1 MKHSIYIDQLALQHW
16 EGKIDFIDC
25 GILGFIQDLD
35 PKNPKIREAMWRGH
49 FLITRKWLLE
59 QAPMLSIG
67 AEALK
72 KRLPKLCKLGILSV
86 RHRTT
91 DGNKTLAYFKLSD
104 LFYKIHTTRH
114 NAATDA
120 AKLATEQP
128 KKSQGTEI
136 PQGTES
142 QGTEIPQGTES
153 QGISVPE
160 PGYPDTRNESI
171 KDSLT
176 SLRVESPLTADSI
189 TRKGEEKKES
199 PADRETLATMF
210 TDFRKHLDPPD
221 DKTLNEHI
229 AEAETELETK
239 KKPVIEQPVV
249 DENGFIERA
258 AL

>member
-1 MKHSIYIDQLALQHW
+1 VKHSIYIDQLALQHW

-142 QGTEIPQGTES
+142 QG
-153 QGISVPE
+153 ISVPE

-176 SLRVESPLTADSI
+176 SLRVESPLTADSN

-199 PADRETLATMF
+199 PADRETLAKKF
-210 TDFRKHLDPPD
+210 TDFRKRLDTTD
-221 DKTLNEHI
+221 DKTLDEHI
-229 AEAETELETK
+229 AEAETELAAK
-239 KKPVIEQPVV
+239 KNPVIEQPVV